1 MKERRWR
8 GVPTLT
14 DRQRALCE
22 VAEKL
27 SGTPTRMVEDDW
39 QSLRELGLGDEGC
52 LEVAHIVGMFN
63 HLTRLADGF
72 GLRLDDQTAAAADN
86 GEALPPLRP
95 E

>member
-1 MKERRWR
+1 M
-8 GVPTLT
+8 PTLT
-14 DRQRALCE
+14 DRQRVLCD

-27 SGTPTRMVEDDW
+27 SATPTRMVERDW
-39 QSLRELGLGDEGC
+39 QPLRDAGLGDEGC

-72 GLRLDDQTAAAADN
+72 GLRLDDDTAHAAAD
-86 GEALPPLRP
+86 GDALPPLVT